1 MRTLNKNKQKMYY
14 SMPTGNKIPVYERD
28 EDGNIKYMSID
39 GVAVPVES
47 GEYEPEYSKPVQFFN
62 GIAGKLSKSVMKAFG
77 IDDSSTYAQM
87 DTLANE
93 YPFGKGTYIWRKSEI
108 QYKDTD
114 KTIVDVSSADYIIE
128 NVLDEGIQ
136 FWNYLLQRTLK

>member
-1 MRTLNKNKQKMYY
+1 MLNKNKQKMYY
-14 SMPTGNKIPVYERD
+14 SLPTGNKIPVYERD
-28 EDGNIKYMSID
+28 EDGNIKYMLID
-39 GVAVPVES
+39 GISVPVES

-93 YPFGKGTYIWRKSEI
+93 YPFGKGTYIWRKTEI
-108 QYKDTD
+108 QYKDAD

>member
-1 MRTLNKNKQKMYY
+1 
-14 SMPTGNKIPVYERD
+14 MPTGNKIPVYELD
-28 EDGNIKYMSID
+28 EDGNINYMFID

-93 YPFGKGTYIWRKSEI
+93 YPFGKGTYIWRKTEV
-108 QYKDTD
+108 QYKDAD

>member
-1 MRTLNKNKQKMYY
+1 
-14 SMPTGNKIPVYERD
+14 MPTGNKIPVYERD
-28 EDGNIKYMSID
+28 EDGNIRHMFID

-108 QYKDTD
+108 QYKDAD

>member
-1 MRTLNKNKQKMYY
+1 MLNKNKQNMYY
-14 SMPTGNKIPVYERD
+14 SKPTGNKIPVYERD
-28 EDGNIKYMSID
+28 EDGNIRYMFID
-39 GVAVPVES
+39 GVSVPVES

-77 IDDSSTYAQM
+77 IDDSSTYAQI

-93 YPFGKGTYIWRKSEI
+93 YPFGKGTYIWRKSKI
-108 QYKDTD
+108 GYKDLEQ
-114 KTIVDVSSADYIIE
+114 KIVDVSTADYIIE

>member
-1 MRTLNKNKQKMYY
+1 MYY
-14 SMPTGNKIPVYERD
+14 SMPTGNKIPVYELD
-28 EDGNIKYMSID
+28 EDGNIKYMFID

>member
-28 EDGNIKYMSID
+28 EDGNIKYMFID

-62 GIAGKLSKSVMKAFG
+62 GIAGKLSKSVIKAFG

-93 YPFGKGTYIWRKSEI
+93 YPFGKGTYIWRKTEV
-108 QYKDTD
+108 QYKDAD

-128 NVLDEGIQ
+128 NVLDEGIK

>member
-1 MRTLNKNKQKMYY
+1 
-14 SMPTGNKIPVYERD
+14 MPTGNKIPVYARD

-108 QYKDTD
+108 QYKDAD

>member
-1 MRTLNKNKQKMYY
+1 
-14 SMPTGNKIPVYERD
+14 MPTGNKIPVYERD
-28 EDGNIKYMSID
+28 EDGNIKYMLID
-39 GVAVPVES
+39 GISVPVES

-62 GIAGKLSKSVMKAFG
+62 GIAGKLSKSVIKAFG

-87 DTLANE
+87 DALANE
-93 YPFGKGTYIWRKSEI
+93 YPFEKGTYIWRKSEV

>member
-14 SMPTGNKIPVYERD
+14 SMPTGNKIPVYELD
-28 EDGNIKYMSID
+28 EDGNIKYMFID

-87 DTLANE
+87 DCLANE

-108 QYKDTD
+108 QYKDTE

>member
-1 MRTLNKNKQKMYY
+1 MRMLNKNKQKMYY

-28 EDGNIKYMSID
+28 EDGNIKYMFID

-93 YPFGKGTYIWRKSEI
+93 YPFGKGAYIWRTSEI
-108 QYKDTD
+108 GYKTNP
-114 KTIVDVSSADYIIE
+114 KMMVDVSTADYMVE
-128 NVLDEGIQ
+128 NVLNEGINI
-136 FWNYLLQRTLK
+136 WNYLLQRNLK

>member
-1 MRTLNKNKQKMYY
+1 MLNKNKQKMYY

-28 EDGNIKYMSID
+28 EDGKIKYMFID

-62 GIAGKLSKSVMKAFG
+62 GIAGKLSKSVIKAFG

-108 QYKDTD
+108 QYKDAD

>member
-1 MRTLNKNKQKMYY
+1 MRTLNKNHQQ
-14 SMPTGNKIPVYERD
+14 
-28 EDGNIKYMSID
+28 MSIYRKAID
-39 GVAVPVES
+39 QYYKGNYNYDESLEKILSRVANRENI
-47 GEYEPEYSKPVQFFN
+47 VQFFN

-108 QYKDTD
+108 QYKDTE

>member
-1 MRTLNKNKQKMYY
+1 MLAKNKQKMYY

-28 EDGNIKYMSID
+28 EDGNIKYMFID

-62 GIAGKLSKSVMKAFG
+62 GIAGKLSKSVIKAFG

-93 YPFGKGTYIWRKSEI
+93 YSFGKGTYIWKKSEI

>member
-1 MRTLNKNKQKMYY
+1 
-14 SMPTGNKIPVYERD
+14 MPTGNKIPVYERD
-28 EDGNIKYMSID
+28 EDGNIRHMFID

-93 YPFGKGTYIWRKSEI
+93 YPFGKGTYIWRKTEI
-108 QYKDTD
+108 QYKDAD

>member
-1 MRTLNKNKQKMYY
+1 
-14 SMPTGNKIPVYERD
+14 MPTGNKIPVYERD
-28 EDGNIKYMSID
+28 EDGNIKYMLID
-39 GVAVPVES
+39 GISVPVES

-62 GIAGKLSKSVMKAFG
+62 GIAGKLSKSVIKAFG

-87 DTLANE
+87 DCLANE

-108 QYKDTD
+108 QYKDAE

>member
-1 MRTLNKNKQKMYY
+1 MLAKNKQKMYY

-28 EDGNIKYMSID
+28 EDGNIKYMLID

-87 DTLANE
+87 DCLANE
-93 YPFGKGTYIWRKSEI
+93 YPFGKGTYIWRKSKI
-108 QYKDTD
+108 QYKDAD

>member
-1 MRTLNKNKQKMYY
+1 MLAKNKQKMYY

-28 EDGNIKYMSID
+28 EDGNIKYMLID
-39 GVAVPVES
+39 GISVPVES

-62 GIAGKLSKSVMKAFG
+62 GIAGKLSKSVIKAFG

-87 DTLANE
+87 DALANE
-93 YPFGKGTYIWRKSEI
+93 YPFEKGTYIWRKSEV

>member
-1 MRTLNKNKQKMYY
+1 
-14 SMPTGNKIPVYERD
+14 MPTGNKIPVYERD

-108 QYKDTD
+108 QYKDAD

>member
-1 MRTLNKNKQKMYY
+1 MYY

-28 EDGNIKYMSID
+28 EDGNIKYMFID

-47 GEYEPEYSKPVQFFN
+47 GEYEPEYSKPEQFFN
-62 GIAGKLSKSVMKAFG
+62 GIAGKLSKSVIKAFG

-93 YPFGKGTYIWRKSEI
+93 YPFEKGTYIWRKSKI
-108 QYKDTD
+108 GYKDLE
-114 KTIVDVSSADYIIE
+114 KKIVDVSTADYMIE
-128 NVLDEGIQ
+128 NVLDEGLNA
-136 FWNYLLQRTLK
+136 WNYLLQRTLK

>member
-1 MRTLNKNKQKMYY
+1 
-14 SMPTGNKIPVYERD
+14 MPTGNKIPVYEVD
-28 EDGNIKYMSID
+28 EDGNIKYMFID

-93 YPFGKGTYIWRKSEI
+93 YPFGKGTYIWRKTEV

>member
-1 MRTLNKNKQKMYY
+1 
-14 SMPTGNKIPVYERD
+14 MPTGNKIPVYERD
-28 EDGNIKYMSID
+28 EDGNIKYMLID
-39 GVAVPVES
+39 GISVPVES
-47 GEYEPEYSKPVQFFN
+47 GEYEPEYSKPIQFFN
-62 GIAGKLSKSVMKAFG
+62 GIAGKLSKSVIKAFG

-93 YPFGKGTYIWRKSEI
+93 YPFEKGTYIWRKSEI
-108 QYKDTD
+108 QYKDAE

>member
-1 MRTLNKNKQKMYY
+1 MLNKNKQKMYY
-14 SMPTGNKIPVYERD
+14 SIPTGNKIPVYERD
-28 EDGNIKYMSID
+28 EDGNIKYMFID
-39 GVAVPVES
+39 EVAVPVES

>member
-1 MRTLNKNKQKMYY
+1 
-14 SMPTGNKIPVYERD
+14 MPTGNKIPVYELD
-28 EDGNIKYMSID
+28 EDGNIKYMFID

-87 DTLANE
+87 DCLANE

>member
-28 EDGNIKYMSID
+28 EDGNIRYMFID

-87 DTLANE
+87 DCLANE
-93 YPFGKGTYIWRKSEI
+93 YQFGKGTYIWRKSEI

>member
-1 MRTLNKNKQKMYY
+1 
-14 SMPTGNKIPVYERD
+14 MPTGNKIPVYERD
-28 EDGNIKYMSID
+28 EDGNIKYMLID

-93 YPFGKGTYIWRKSEI
+93 YPFGKGTYIWRKTEI
-108 QYKDTD
+108 QYKDAD

>member
-1 MRTLNKNKQKMYY
+1 
-14 SMPTGNKIPVYERD
+14 MPTGNKIPVYERD
-28 EDGNIKYMSID
+28 ENGNIKYMIID
-39 GVAVPVES
+39 GVSVPVES

-62 GIAGKLSKSVMKAFG
+62 GIAGKLSKSVMKSFG

>member
-1 MRTLNKNKQKMYY
+1 
-14 SMPTGNKIPVYERD
+14 MPTGNKIPVYERD

>member
-1 MRTLNKNKQKMYY
+1 MYY
-14 SMPTGNKIPVYERD
+14 SIPTGNKIPIYERD
-28 EDGNIKYMSID
+28 ENGNIRYMFID

-77 IDDSSTYAQM
+77 IDDSSTYAQI

-93 YPFGKGTYIWRKSEI
+93 YPFGKGTYIWRKSKI
-108 QYKDTD
+108 GYKDLEQ
-114 KTIVDVSSADYIIE
+114 KIVDVSTADYIIE
-128 NVLDEGIQ
+128 NVLDEGLNV
-136 FWNYLLQRTLK
+136 WNYLLQRTLK

>member
-1 MRTLNKNKQKMYY
+1 
-14 SMPTGNKIPVYERD
+14 MPTGNKIPIYERD
-28 EDGNIKYMSID
+28 EDGNIKNMFID

-62 GIAGKLSKSVMKAFG
+62 GIAGKLSKSVIKAFG

-93 YPFGKGTYIWRKSEI
+93 YPFEKGTYIWRKSEI
-108 QYKDTD
+108 QYKDAD